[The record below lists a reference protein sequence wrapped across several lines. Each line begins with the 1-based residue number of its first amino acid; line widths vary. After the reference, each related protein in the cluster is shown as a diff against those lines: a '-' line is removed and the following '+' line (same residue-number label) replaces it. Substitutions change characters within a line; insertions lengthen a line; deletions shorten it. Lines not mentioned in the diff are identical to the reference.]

1 MSAPANQDV
10 APSAR
15 GDEADLYRDLQP
27 RLLGLL
33 RRSVIA
39 RHQTLE
45 DACSFAWAQL
55 ISHQPQRGPDL
66 LGWLYVVARRE
77 ALHQTRLERRT
88 PTLEPDGDRHL
99 LAFRAPVQDATRER
113 AREAL
118 EALAGLPE
126 RQRRLLAMKA
136 AGYSYTEIATL
147 EQISWRTVDRQLRRA
162 RARLAVGQ
170 GEGEGGEP

>member
-1 MSAPANQDV
+1 VNAPDREP
-10 APSAR
+10 APPVL
-15 GDEADLYRDLQP
+15 GDEADLYRHLQP

-33 RRSVIA
+33 RSTLTVRA
-39 RHQTLE
+39 QTLE
-45 DACSFAWAQL
+45 DACSFAWVQL

-88 PTLEPDGDRHL
+88 PTLEPTGDRHL
-99 LAFRAPVQDATRER
+99 LAFRDPAQDATRER

-126 RQRRLLAMKA
+126 RQRRLLALKA
-136 AGYSYTEIATL
+136 AGYSYDEIAAI
-147 EQISWRTVDRQLRRA
+147 EGISWRTVDRQLRRA
-162 RARLAVGQ
+162 RARLAA
-170 GEGEGGEP
+170 GEGGEP

>member
-1 MSAPANQDV
+1 VSAPGPGHV
-10 APSAR
+10 SPAR
-15 GDEADLYRDLQP
+15 GDEADLYRELQP
-27 RLLGLL
+27 RLVGLL
-33 RRSVIA
+33 RATLVVGA
-39 RHQTLE
+39 QTLE
-45 DACSFAWAQL
+45 DACSFAWVQL

-88 PTLEPDGDRHL
+88 PILERAGDRHL
-99 LAFRAPVQDATRER
+99 LAFRDPAQDATRER

-118 EALAGLPE
+118 EALAALPE

-136 AGYSYTEIATL
+136 AGYSYDEIATL

-162 RARLAVGQ
+162 RARARLAGE
-170 GEGEGGEP
+170 EGEGGEP

>member
-1 MSAPANQDV
+1 MNAPGQEHIPAV
-10 APSAR
+10 G
-15 GDEADLYRDLQP
+15 GDEAGLYRELQP
-27 RLLGLL
+27 RLVGLL
-33 RRSVIA
+33 RATLVVGA
-39 RHQTLE
+39 QTLE
-45 DACSFAWAQL
+45 DACSFAWVQL
-55 ISHQPQRGPDL
+55 ISHQPERGRDL

-88 PTLEPDGDRHL
+88 PILEPTGDHHV
-99 LAFRAPVQDATRER
+99 LAFRDPAQDATRER

-136 AGYSYTEIATL
+136 AGYSYDEIATI

-162 RARLAVGQ
+162 RARLAA